1 MPRTIKP
8 RGIKYSKS
16 RAFTRNTEIP
26 ILQPIFLEQTYDSNP
41 TEFNLQQS
49 DDDDVNDDFI
59 DESIP
64 VDSDDSIYREKQT
77 RLNKSWQSIRV
88 QLKDALIE
96 LESQCNVEE
105 NICLYGKCYNNELF
119 KIITVDCIYF
129 ELALTRRTL
138 FPASPINPLIAFEI
152 KLLEF
157 AEKLLLLAQISYES
171 FKNSCNSGSLNRL
184 TVCFDGCFQLRRLKI
199 GGNDNT
205 EEDYYSKYF
214 I

>member
-1 MPRTIKP
+1 MGYTLRTSVLCSCLP
-8 RGIKYSKS
+8 AAAPYETESKTFLAKCLVLKNLVVS
-16 RAFTRNTEIP
+16 NIVNHEHLLIP
-26 ILQPIFLEQTYDSNP
+26 ILQPIFLELTYDSNP

-88 QLKDALIE
+88 QLKEVLIE
-96 LESQCNVEE
+96 LESH
-105 NICLYGKCYNNELF
+105 F
-119 KIITVDCIYF
+119 DCIYF
-129 ELALTRRTL
+129 EHEIKKQLNLCNCEQSNFAVALARREI

-157 AEKLLLLAQISYES
+157 AE
-171 FKNSCNSGSLNRL
+171 
-184 TVCFDGCFQLRRLKI
+184 
-199 GGNDNT
+199 
-205 EEDYYSKYF
+205 
-214 I
+214 

>member
-129 ELALTRRTL
+129 EH
-138 FPASPINPLIAFEI
+138 EI
-152 KLLEF
+152 KKQFNL
-157 AEKLLLLAQISYES
+157 
-171 FKNSCNSGSLNRL
+171 CN
-184 TVCFDGCFQLRRLKI
+184 CEQLR
-199 GGNDNT
+199 
-205 EEDYYSKYF
+205 
-214 I
+214 